1 MSITNRCWLIVVA
14 AGMLPV
20 LASAAVSGT
29 CTSGDKKMTFVD
41 GVAFKTPNMFHEE
54 ISDSVVA
61 LSTQKIDAAA
71 AVKDK
76 DITMALL
83 HQDGGKLHVTVS
95 QRGDG
100 DVHVV
105 FPPGDNR
112 MYGAAA
118 ADIKVTH
125 NDAKGFGGTYKATKK
140 VFDDTV
146 VCDVTF
152 DVAFLPQAAAKP

>member
-1 MSITNRCWLIVVA
+1 
-14 AGMLPV
+14 LPV
-20 LASAAVSGT
+20 VASAAVSGT

-54 ISDSVVA
+54 LSDSVVA

-76 DITMALL
+76 DTTMALL

-112 MYGAAA
+112 MFGASA

-146 VCDVTF
+146 ACDVTF